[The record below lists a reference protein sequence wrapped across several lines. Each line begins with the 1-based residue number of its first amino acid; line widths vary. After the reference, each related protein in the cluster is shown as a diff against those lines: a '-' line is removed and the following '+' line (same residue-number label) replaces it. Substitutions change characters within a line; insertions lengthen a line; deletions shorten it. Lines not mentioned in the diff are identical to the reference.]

1 MRRFHSRPSRRQP
14 FDLASLV
21 MAPIGV
27 ALVFLAQSVAGIPM
41 RALLQVEAA
50 LIVFGGTAAALLM
63 TYTPR
68 DLVATI
74 RATLEAFRTCRHDF
88 DALAASLMGFAIKA
102 HRRGLVSLDA
112 DVDAVAEPFL
122 RDGLAFAID
131 EPSDAMVREI
141 LAVESA
147 SRTADEEA
155 PARVLEA
162 AAGYAPTLGILG
174 AVLGLIQVMRTVG
187 DGSGSGIGKGIA
199 VAFIATV
206 YGVGVAN
213 LVLLPLAGRLRER
226 AAHAARRRE
235 LMTVGICA
243 IHARLHPRLVA
254 QKLRSCGVDARAVS
268 TGTPVR
274 TSDAGVGATGF
285 VGTVTGERSEV
296 PA

>member
-1 MRRFHSRPSRRQP
+1 
-14 FDLASLV
+14 

-27 ALVFLAQSVAGIPM
+27 ALVFLAQSVAGIPA

-68 DLVATI
+68 DLWAAV
-74 RATLEAFRTCRHDF
+74 RATLDAFRTCRSDL

-112 DVDAVAEPFL
+112 DVEDVAEPFL

-141 LAVESA
+141 LAVEST
-147 SRTADEEA
+147 SRAADEEA

-174 AVLGLIQVMRTVG
+174 AVLGLIQMMRTVG
-187 DGSGSGIGKGIA
+187 ATSGLGQGIA

-226 AAHAARRRE
+226 AAQAARRRE

-243 IHARLHPRLVA
+243 IHARLHPRIVA
-254 QKLRSCGVDARAVS
+254 QKLRSCGVDPRAV
-268 TGTPVR
+268 GADRPVR
-274 TSDAGVGATGF
+274 TADGGLDAIGFAASTSGARG
-285 VGTVTGERSEV
+285 EV